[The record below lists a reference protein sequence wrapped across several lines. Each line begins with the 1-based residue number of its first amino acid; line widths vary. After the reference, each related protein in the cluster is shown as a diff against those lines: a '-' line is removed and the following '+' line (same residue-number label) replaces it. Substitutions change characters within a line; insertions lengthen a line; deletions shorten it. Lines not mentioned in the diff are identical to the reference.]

1 VPADEGKRDQDPL
14 DGYDKL
20 TIAIIG
26 SASVKL
32 MLFPVPIIF
41 SALFGVGNI
50 LCFGGIL
57 YVRVH
62 GMQQSRADRT
72 SQYLPSRMREPLV
85 SAAYLRE
92 S

>member
-1 VPADEGKRDQDPL
+1 VPADEGKCEQDPL

-26 SASVKL
+26 SASVRL
-32 MLFPVPIIF
+32 MPFPVPIIF
-41 SALFGVGNI
+41 SALFGIGNI

-57 YVRVH
+57 YVRAR
-62 GMQQSRADRT
+62 GMQQARADRT
-72 SQYLPSRMREPLV
+72 SQYLPSRMREPLAA
-85 SAAYLRE
+85 AAYLRE